1 MLSPETLEW
10 LRQTARQGH
19 SYSLAHLDHV
29 ERLDALCESLV
40 TAMKRIAALESFFER
55 AEAAVDPLLAGGPL
69 PAGAAWI
76 EREGVEVF
84 TARPAPCSAAE
95 AGEPDDDEPQTLH
108 SVALKMLDTLARLGV
123 LPEILDTLRRAIREP
138 MEPAPA
144 AAAAPV
150 ATDNG
155 LLRCYAQ
162 AVEDALRRFA
172 DNDEIKAAG
181 RRALYNLGREH
192 GGASQASCPHIR
204 SSDEGTSYCALAQ
217 QVAAAPEPIEPDAQP
232 AGDAAPVGR
241 NGPMAEPPS
250 PVAQAVL
257 NAAYKRMDDNPHNEV
272 EATLAAAIRALVEQT
287 VPPCSPLS
295 ESGTKQLLVR
305 HAQLA
310 IAAELDQH
318 KADAESLSPK
328 EVEAQQAFTE
338 MRDEILNLSDG
349 LEVNEVLRIID
360 NHTPEWV

>member
-29 ERLDALCESLV
+29 ERLDALCESLE
-40 TAMKRIAALESFFER
+40 TALKRIAALESFFER

-69 PAGAAWI
+69 PAGAAWT
-76 EREGVEVF
+76 EREGVEAF

-95 AGEPDDDEPQTLH
+95 AGEPAGDAPQTLH
-108 SVALKMLDTLARLGV
+108 SVALQMVDTLARLGV

-181 RRALYNLGREH
+181 RRAIYNLGREH
-192 GGASQASCPHIR
+192 GASQASCLHIR

-217 QVAAAPEPIEPDAQP
+217 QVAAAVEPIQP
-232 AGDAAPVGR
+232 AEDAAPAGGLPPGWRAVAAAPVTDVEACLVDQIR
-241 NGPMAEPPS
+241 RHARHAPMAIGTAEAILYV
-250 PVAQAVL
+250 VAAWL
-257 NAAYKRMDDNPHNEV
+257 DRRGNLGSANELR
-272 EATLAAAIRALVEQT
+272 EQCAI
-287 VPPCSPLS
+287 S
-295 ESGTKQLLVR
+295 
-305 HAQLA
+305 
-310 IAAELDQH
+310 
-318 KADAESLSPK
+318 K
-328 EVEAQQAFTE
+328 EE
-338 MRDEILNLSDG
+338 RGNG
-349 LEVNEVLRIID
+349 
-360 NHTPEWV
+360 